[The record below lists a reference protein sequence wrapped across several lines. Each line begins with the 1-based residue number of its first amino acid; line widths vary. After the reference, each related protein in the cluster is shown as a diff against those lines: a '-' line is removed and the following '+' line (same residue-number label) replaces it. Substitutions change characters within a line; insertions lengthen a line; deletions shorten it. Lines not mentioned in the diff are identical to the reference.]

1 MECKITR
8 MSDNLRG
15 WLRVVFIACLAGPAT
30 AAMGAVTFHLDF
42 PDVTSHTGHYW
53 DDPTYGADARAEIQ
67 KQLNKFGKTFASS
80 QSVTLTIG
88 STITTAY
95 YANSSSA
102 TAQLQPSGFYD
113 ASAYVKINTGVD
125 INGGAPDGSI
135 TFNFNFGHSAPA
147 NFPDFIANIQGLTR
161 HELIHVLGMN
171 SFIGSPNLSRY
182 DHFLFDST
190 GTPIANSDG
199 TPNSAANLADPG
211 IYFLTSTGAHFVI
224 AAAYDYSHLIGIMY
238 PYKYAF
244 DAADRAWFTTMGYAL
259 ATPAAVEITAI
270 HRSLTLPIGTSVH
283 RRLVTTDINGPID
296 GHVRYRVH
304 GHLPPH
310 LRFVRRSAQLV
321 GTPTAAGNAR
331 LRVTAT
337 YSVAGVPQRSAPA
350 IIRVRTVP

>member
-1 MECKITR
+1 VKIT
-8 MSDNLRG
+8 
-15 WLRVVFIACLAGPAT
+15 
-30 AAMGAVTFHLDF
+30 
-42 PDVTSHTGHYW
+42 
-53 DDPTYGADARAEIQ
+53 
-67 KQLNKFGKTFASS
+67 
-80 QSVTLTIG
+80 
-88 STITTAY
+88 
-95 YANSSSA
+95 
-102 TAQLQPSGFYD
+102 
-113 ASAYVKINTGVD
+113 TGVD

-171 SFIGSPNLSRY
+171 SFIGSANLSRY

-190 GTPIANSDG
+190 GVPIANSDG

-224 AAAYDYSHLIGIMY
+224 AAAYDYSHLIGVMY
-238 PYKYAF
+238 PYKYSF

-321 GTPTAAGNAR
+321 GTPTAAGTAR
-331 LRVTAT
+331 LRITAT

-350 IIRVRTVP
+350 IVRVKTVP

>member
-1 MECKITR
+1 

-15 WLRVVFIACLAGPAT
+15 WLGAIFLAGLAGLPAK
-30 AAMGAVTFHLDF
+30 GAVTFHLNF

-53 DDPTYGADARAEIQ
+53 DDPTYGAAARAEIQ
-67 KQLNKFGKTFASS
+67 KQLTKFGKTFASS

-88 STITTAY
+88 STITTAF

-113 ASAYVKINTGVD
+113 ASAYIKITTGVD

-171 SFIGSPNLSRY
+171 SFIGSANLSRY
-182 DHFLFDST
+182 DHFLFDSM
-190 GTPIANSDG
+190 GVPIANPDG
-199 TPNSAANLADPG
+199 TPNAAANLADPG
-211 IYFLTSTGAHFVI
+211 IYFLTSTGTHFVI
-224 AAAYDYSHLIGIMY
+224 AAAYDYSHLIGVMY

-259 ATPAAVEITAI
+259 SAVEITAI
-270 HRSLTLPIGTSVH
+270 HASLTLPIGTSTH
-283 RRLVTTDINGPID
+283 RRLVTTEINGPID
-296 GHVRYRVH
+296 GHIRYRVH
-304 GHLPPH
+304 GHLPPGLH
-310 LRFVRRSAQLV
+310 FLRRNAQLV
-321 GTPTAAGNAR
+321 GTPTGPANAR

-337 YSVAGVPQRSAPA
+337 YTVAGVPQRSAPA
-350 IIRVRTVP
+350 IIRVKTLP